1 MKKIFYFLLLLF
13 FACSTDNSV
22 TEKKQDF
29 EKPSISLEQISYDEI
44 ITNPHIKKELTKKSS
59 FKTDNNK
66 VGKNN
71 ALYLEDQNLFIFLDS
86 AKYINSENVDSY
98 TFSTIQ
104 GDDENIKNVL
114 FNKNEKGGYDAILV
128 EYDYSWKDF
137 EEFGPK
143 MSIVSVGRR

>member
-71 ALYLEDQNLFIFLDS
+71 ALY
-86 AKYINSENVDSY
+86 
-98 TFSTIQ
+98 
-104 GDDENIKNVL
+104 
-114 FNKNEKGGYDAILV
+114 
-128 EYDYSWKDF
+128 
-137 EEFGPK
+137 
-143 MSIVSVGRR
+143 